1 MNDRTPMPLSDP
13 CPHHGVCAL
22 DSIPQMWR
30 TEEENTC
37 KVMTALGG
45 SEMVVRLID
54 ARQLRDKKAIE
65 MALEWRS
72 PEAGLTVVFLAMKPL
87 AKNFE
92 RKARRKRLL
101 EMLMEKCSI
110 TFFDLDLITLT
121 KEHIM
126 EEEWIFT
133 DATEIQP
140 FATILSKSRE
150 RYMNYFEEIAAGGCR
165 TARCTTRSVQSMSL
179 AVILMGTF
187 NFDLEAVAEMRRK
200 AALEM
205 ERTFAAS
212 EVPEPNVLWV
222 VAGVPVSNIQPAYLT
237 IGQVFAGHP
246 TIHCGVNL
254 ARTATDHVDIGM
266 KICMGES
273 FKYQNPHRRKVTDRT
288 PMVTTCATGLGARRV
303 RPVRATGDHRGDEKA
318 NHWTDL
324 SRRLIWLKRRFLQG
338 VDIWT
343 LRIARRWQIFSAYKM
358 HIAQRTRSKSVWESW
373 RKVQEQAREREIQRE
388 NQRAQASRDARRHGV
403 QPCGLPPVPEENNS
417 EQDPSDHHAVVKQTV
432 EAGAGQTKCSKGKN
446 GKHRAAK
453 LRRLRNIEK
462 QQALATQA
470 LHAPDDY
477 CALATQRR
485 AAKEEDEQH
494 GSLDYA
500 ASRPRRKIQD
510 RRQQRQASV
519 GNSEVEALAQHLL
532 VGICAGKLG
541 PLRDGAAGRVA
552 VRGG

>member
-1 MNDRTPMPLSDP
+1 
-13 CPHHGVCAL
+13 
-22 DSIPQMWR
+22 MWR
-30 TEEENTC
+30 TEAENIC

-65 MALEWRS
+65 MALEWLS
-72 PEAGLTVVFLAMKPL
+72 PEAGLTVVFIAMQPL
-87 AKNFE
+87 AKHFE
-92 RKARRKRLL
+92 RMARRKR
-101 EMLMEKCSI
+101 MLDMLREKCSI

-133 DATEIQP
+133 DVTEIQP

-150 RYMNYFEEIAAGGCR
+150 RYMNYFEEIAAGGR
-165 TARCTTRSVQSMSL
+165 RAARCTTRSVQSMSL
-179 AVILMGTF
+179 AVILMGTV

-212 EVPEPNVLWV
+212 GLLEPNVLWV
-222 VAGVPVSNIQPAYLT
+222 VAGVPVSKIQPAYLT
-237 IGQVFAGHP
+237 IGQVSDGHP
-246 TIHCGVNL
+246 AIHCGVNL
-254 ARTATDHVDIGM
+254 ACTATDDVDIGM

-273 FKYQNPHRRKVTDRT
+273 FKYKNPHRRKGNDRT
-288 PMVTTCATGLGARRV
+288 PTVTTCATGLGARRV

-338 VDIWT
+338 VDYWT
-343 LRIARRWQIFSAYKM
+343 LRIARRWQIFSAHKM

-373 RKVQEQAREREIQRE
+373 RKVQEHAWEREIQRGNE
-388 NQRAQASRDARRHGV
+388 RAQASRDARRHGV
-403 QPCGLPPVPEENNS
+403 QPCRLPPAPGENNS
-417 EQDPSDHHAVVKQTV
+417 EQDPSDHQAVVKQTV
-432 EAGAGQTKCSKGKN
+432 EAGAIQTKCSRHQKK
-446 GKHRAAK
+446 KHRAAK
-453 LRRLRNIEK
+453 LRSRKKMGK
-462 QQALATQA
+462 QQALATQSLQA
-470 LHAPDDY
+470 LDDY
-477 CALATQRR
+477 CALATQRK
-485 AAKEEDEQH
+485 AAEEEDEH
-494 GSLDYA
+494 RGSLDDA
-500 ASRPRRKIQD
+500 ASRPRRKRQD
-510 RRQQRQASV
+510 RRQQSQASV
-519 GNSEVEALAQHLL
+519 RGERVGNSDVEALAHHLF

-552 VRGG
+552 VRGR